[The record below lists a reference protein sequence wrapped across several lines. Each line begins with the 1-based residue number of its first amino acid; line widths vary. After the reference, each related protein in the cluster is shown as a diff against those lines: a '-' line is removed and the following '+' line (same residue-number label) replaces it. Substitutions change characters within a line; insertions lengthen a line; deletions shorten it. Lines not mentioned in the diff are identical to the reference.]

1 MSAALL
7 GRRIASPVIGREGS
21 ARVMYKRIFIP
32 VDNSDHSNRCVDLGV
47 AWAQAF
53 GATLIGS
60 HVYAAKMHDYRFK
73 QMEYTLPEEYQDERE
88 LERQRKI
95 HDSLIT
101 MGLQLISDSYLD
113 VMERRCQA
121 LGLPFERHTYDGRTF
136 QPLVDDI
143 RANRYDLVIIG
154 ALGMGAVKD
163 SLIGSVCERVV
174 RRVATD
180 TLVVKDVRP
189 WQEQQTGGIMVGIDG
204 SPQSFAALQAAMA
217 LAKAFNRPVEAVAV
231 YDPYLHYAMFNSIVG
246 VLSEQAAKIFRFK
259 EQEQLHE
266 EIIDTG
272 LARIYQSHL
281 EIAKK
286 VAAEGGVELKITL
299 HAGKAFEKLLDH
311 ARKTKPWLVS
321 VGKIG
326 VHSDDTM
333 DIGGTAENLLRLAPC
348 HVMLVSGKYYP
359 PLDVK
364 AEESVHW
371 TKEALQRM
379 ERVPAFVRGIAR
391 TAVLRHAVEKGHS
404 IVSSSV
410 IDEVMALFM
419 PQKTAALAETVAE
432 QVALQQLHAEGTT
445 AYICEVCGY
454 VAKGG
459 EPVKCPVCGAAAAQF
474 VRLDRQTVEA
484 MVAEEG
490 GAAAEDTFDGL
501 KLRWTLDAKEEL
513 RRIPLAY
520 MRRRAKARIEKTA
533 RVRALSTITRD
544 FVLPIVDESLV
555 EAEAI
560 GESPRRNGGQGDPG
574 HPPPVAEPP
583 PAEAV
588 VRLGDFDWTQPA
600 VNRLNRVPEG
610 FMRDMTRS
618 KIEEYARERGLTL
631 ITLDA
636 AEQGIAVGRQMMAE
650 MIAGY
655 AQAKQAGDGS
665 HDPQGA
671 PDPVQ
676 PKKPTAL
683 NEIPSV
689 QGFHP

>member
-1 MSAALL
+1 
-7 GRRIASPVIGREGS
+7 
-21 ARVMYKRIFIP
+21 
-32 VDNSDHSNRCVDLGV
+32 
-47 AWAQAF
+47 
-53 GATLIGS
+53 
-60 HVYAAKMHDYRFK
+60 
-73 QMEYTLPEEYQDERE
+73 MEYTLPEEYQDEKE

-113 VMERRCQA
+113 VMERRA
-121 LGLPFERHTYDGRTF
+121 GEASLPFERRTYDGRTF

-143 RANRYDLVIIG
+143 RSSQYDLVVIG

-163 SLIGSVCERVV
+163 SLLGSVCERVV
-174 RRVATD
+174 RRVNTD

-189 WQEQQTGGIMVGIDG
+189 WEEQQTGSVVVGVDG
-204 SPQSFAALQAAMA
+204 SPQSFAALKAA
-217 LAKAFNRPVEAVAV
+217 LAIGKAFKRHVEAVAV

-286 VAAEGGVELKITL
+286 VAAEDGMELDITL
-299 HAGKAFEKLLDH
+299 HAGKAYEKLLDH
-311 ARKTKPWLVS
+311 VRKVKPWMLI

-326 VHSDDTM
+326 VHSDDSM
-333 DIGGTAENLLRLAPC
+333 DIGGNAENLLRMAPC

-364 AEESVHW
+364 AEESINW

-391 TAVLRHAVEKGHS
+391 TAVLRHAIERGHS

-410 IDEVMALFM
+410 IDEVMAIFM
-419 PQKTAALAETVAE
+419 PQKTAAMAESAAE
-432 QVALQQLHAEGTT
+432 QLALEKLRAEGTT
-445 AYICEVCGY
+445 TFICEVCGY
-454 VAKGG
+454 VAKGAD
-459 EPVKCPVCGAAAAQF
+459 PVKCPVCSSGAERF
-474 VRLDRQTVEA
+474 VKIDQETVEA

-490 GAAAEDTFDGL
+490 GTEAEESFDGL
-501 KLRWTLDAKEEL
+501 TLKWTLEAKEEL
-513 RRIPLAY
+513 RRVPVAY

-533 RVRALSTITRD
+533 RVRRLSTITRE
-544 FVLPIVDESLV
+544 FVLPIVHESIV
-555 EAEAI
+555 EGEAI
-560 GESPRRNGGQGDPG
+560 GVTPARGKNGSQNG
-574 HPPPVAEPP
+574 HRQAETPVAP
-583 PAEAV
+583 EATSSAAGETV
-588 VRLGDFDWTQPA
+588 QLGTFTWTQEA
-600 VNRLNRVPEG
+600 LNRLHRVPEG
-610 FMRDMTRS
+610 FMRDMTRE
-618 KIEEYARERGLTL
+618 KIEDYARQHDVHVV
-631 ITLDA
+631 TLDV
-636 AEQGIAVGRQMMAE
+636 AEKGIEVGRQLMAE

-655 AQAKQAGDGS
+655 SQAKKEGNNPLGEPAA
-665 HDPQGA
+665 A
-671 PDPVQ
+671 PVEQ
-676 PKKPTAL
+676 PTVL

-689 QGFHP
+689 QGTHA

>member
-1 MSAALL
+1 
-7 GRRIASPVIGREGS
+7 
-21 ARVMYKRIFIP
+21 MYKRIFIP
-32 VDNSDHSNRCVDLGV
+32 VDNSDHSNRCIDLGV

-113 VMERRCQA
+113 VMERRCQE
-121 LGLPFERHTYDGRTF
+121 LGIPFERRTYDGRTF

-143 RANRYDLVIIG
+143 RANPYDLVIIG

-163 SLIGSVCERVV
+163 SQLGSVCERVI

-180 TLVVKDVRP
+180 TLVVKDIRP
-189 WQEQQTGGIMVGIDG
+189 WQEQRTGGIMVGIDG
-204 SPQSFAALQAAMA
+204 SPQSFAALKAATA
-217 LAKAFNRPVEAVAV
+217 FGKAFNRPVEAVAV

-286 VAAEGGVELKITL
+286 VAAEDGVELKITL

-311 ARKTKPWLVS
+311 IRKTTPWLLI

-333 DIGGTAENLLRLAPC
+333 DIGGNAENLLRLAPC

-364 AEESVHW
+364 AEESIHW

-410 IDEVMALFM
+410 IDEVMAIFM
-419 PQKTAALAETVAE
+419 PQKTAAMAESVAE
-432 QVALQQLHAEGTT
+432 QLALQRLQAEGTT
-445 AYICEVCGY
+445 TYICEVCGY

-459 EPVKCPVCGAAAAQF
+459 EPVQCPVCGSTAERF
-474 VRLDRQTVEA
+474 VRLDPETVEA

-490 GAAAEDTFDGL
+490 GVEAEEAFDGV
-501 KLRWTLDAKEEL
+501 KLRWTLEAKEEL
-513 RRIPLAY
+513 RRIPVAY

-533 RVRALSTITRD
+533 RVRGLSTITRD
-544 FVLPIVDESLV
+544 FVVPIVSESLV

-560 GESPRRNGGQGDPG
+560 GAAPSG
-574 HPPPVAEPP
+574 HGAKTAKGHGAPVEAPQAEPAP
-583 PAEAV
+583 SDPV

-600 VNRLNRVPEG
+600 VARLNRVPEG
-610 FMRDMTRS
+610 FMRDITRT
-618 KIEEYARERGLTL
+618 KIEDYAREQRLSL
-631 ITLDA
+631 ITLEA
-636 AEQGIAVGRQMMAE
+636 AEQGIEVGRQMMAE

-655 AQAKQAGDGS
+655 TKAKTEGNGGQDS
-665 HDPQGA
+665 QGA
-671 PDPVQ
+671 
-676 PKKPTAL
+676 KASEGSAKTTAL

-689 QGFHP
+689 QGIHP

>member
-1 MSAALL
+1 MY
-7 GRRIASPVIGREGS
+7 RRIFV
-21 ARVMYKRIFIP
+21 P
-32 VDNSDHSNRCVDLGV
+32 VDNSEHSNRCVDIGV
-47 AWAQAF
+47 TWAKAF
-53 GATLIGS
+53 GATLVGG

-113 VMERRCQA
+113 VMERRA
-121 LGLPFERHTYDGRTF
+121 AEAGIPFERRTYDGRTF

-143 RANRYDLVIIG
+143 RGSHYDLVIIG

-163 SLIGSVCERVV
+163 SMLGSVCERVV

-189 WQEQQTGGIMVGIDG
+189 WHEQRTGGIVVGVDG
-204 SPQSFAALQAAMA
+204 SPQSFAALKAA
-217 LAKAFNRPVEAVAV
+217 LALGKTFERPIEAVAV

-286 VAAEGGVELKITL
+286 VAAEDGVELHITL
-299 HAGKAFEKLLDH
+299 HAGKAYEKLLDH
-311 ARKTKPWLVS
+311 LRKVRPWLLI

-326 VHSDDTM
+326 VHSDDSM
-333 DIGGTAENLLRLAPC
+333 DIGGNAENLLRMAPC

-364 AEESVHW
+364 AEESINW

-391 TAVLRHAVEKGHS
+391 TAVLRHAIEKGHS
-404 IVSSSV
+404 IVSSGV
-410 IDEVMALFM
+410 IDEVMAIFM
-419 PQKTAALAETVAE
+419 PQKTATMAASVAE
-432 QVALQQLHAEGTT
+432 QLALQKLQAEGITT
-445 AYICEVCGY
+445 CICEVCGY
-454 VAKGG
+454 VAKGAD
-459 EPVKCPVCGAAAAQF
+459 PVKCPVCGSGAERF
-474 VRLDRQTVEA
+474 VRIDPETVEA

-490 GAAAEDTFDGL
+490 GVESEETFDGL
-501 KLRWTLDAKEEL
+501 KLKWTLEAKEEL
-513 RRIPLAY
+513 RRIPVAY

-533 RVRALSTITRD
+533 RVRKLSTITCD
-544 FVLPIVDESLV
+544 FVLPIVNESIIEV
-555 EAEAI
+555 DAI
-560 GESPRRNGGQGDPG
+560 GASPENGKNGAKNGQRGANG
-574 HPPPVAEPP
+574 AAAAEPAAS
-583 PAEAV
+583 PAVETV
-588 VRLGDFDWTQPA
+588 QLGAFTWTQDA

-610 FMRDMTRS
+610 FMRDMTRE
-618 KIEEYARERGLTL
+618 KIEEYARRHDVRLV
-631 ITLDA
+631 TLDV
-636 AEQGIAVGRQMMAE
+636 AEKGIEVGRQLMAE

-655 AQAKQAGDGS
+655 SQAKKEVNEGNGHHAGVAT
-665 HDPQGA
+665 A
-671 PDPVQ
+671 PSGKATV
-676 PKKPTAL
+676 L
-683 NEIPSV
+683 NEVPSV
-689 QGFHP
+689 QGTCS

>member
-1 MSAALL
+1 
-7 GRRIASPVIGREGS
+7 
-21 ARVMYKRIFIP
+21 MYKRIFVP
-32 VDNSDHSNRCVDLGV
+32 VDNSEHSNRCVDLGLT
-47 AWAQAF
+47 WAKVF
-53 GATLIGS
+53 GATLVGS

-73 QMEYTLPEEYQDERE
+73 QMEYTLPEEYQDEKE

-113 VMERRCQA
+113 VMERRA
-121 LGLPFERHTYDGRTF
+121 GEASIPFERRTYDGRTF

-143 RANRYDLVIIG
+143 RGGQYDLVVIG

-163 SLIGSVCERVV
+163 SLLGSVCERVV
-174 RRVATD
+174 RRINTD

-189 WQEQQTGGIMVGIDG
+189 WEEQQTGSIIVGVDG
-204 SPQSFAALQAAMA
+204 SPQSFAALKAA
-217 LAKAFNRPVEAVAV
+217 LAIGKAFNRPVEAVAV

-286 VAAEGGVELKITL
+286 VAVEDGVELSLTL
-299 HAGKAFEKLLDH
+299 HAGKAYEKLLDH
-311 ARKTKPWLVS
+311 LRKVKPWMLI

-333 DIGGTAENLLRLAPC
+333 DIGGNAENLLRMAPC

-364 AEESVHW
+364 AEESINW
-371 TKEALQRM
+371 TTEALQRM
-379 ERVPAFVRGIAR
+379 QRVPAFVRGIAR
-391 TAVLRHAVEKGHS
+391 TAVLRHAIERGHS

-410 IDEVMALFM
+410 IDEVMAIFM
-419 PQKTAALAETVAE
+419 PQKTAVMAESLAE
-432 QVALQQLHAEGTT
+432 QLALEKLQADGTT
-445 AYICEVCGY
+445 TFICEVCGY
-454 VAKGG
+454 VAKGAD
-459 EPVKCPVCGAAAAQF
+459 PVKCPVCSSGSERF
-474 VRLDRQTVEA
+474 VKIDQETVAA

-490 GAAAEDTFDGL
+490 GTEAEESFDGL
-501 KLRWTLDAKEEL
+501 RLKWTLEAKEEL
-513 RRIPLAY
+513 RRVPVAY

-533 RVRALSTITRD
+533 RVRRLATITRE
-544 FVLPIVDESLV
+544 FVLPIVRESIV
-555 EAEAI
+555 EGEAI
-560 GESPRRNGGQGDPG
+560 GAAPAQGKNASQNGQQRPEAPKISEADSLTTSETVHLG
-574 HPPPVAEPP
+574 AFTWT
-583 PAEAV
+583 AEA
-588 VRLGDFDWTQPA
+588 LS
-600 VNRLNRVPEG
+600 RLNRVPEG
-610 FMRDMTRS
+610 FMREMTRE
-618 KIEEYARERGLTL
+618 KIEDYARQHEVQV
-631 ITLDA
+631 ITLDV
-636 AEQGIAVGRQMMAE
+636 AEKGIEVGRQMMAE

-655 AQAKQAGDGS
+655 SQAKQDGHS
-665 HDPQGA
+665 PREEKAAVSLEQ
-671 PDPVQ
+671 
-676 PKKPTAL
+676 TTIL

-689 QGFHP
+689 PGTQI

>member
-1 MSAALL
+1 
-7 GRRIASPVIGREGS
+7 
-21 ARVMYKRIFIP
+21 MYKRIFIP
-32 VDNSDHSNRCVDLGV
+32 VDNSEHSNRCVDIGV
-47 AWAQAF
+47 TWAQAF

-73 QMEYTLPEEYQDERE
+73 QMEYTLPEEYQDEKE

-113 VMERRCQA
+113 VMERRA
-121 LGLPFERHTYDGRTF
+121 GEAGIPFERRTYDGRTF

-143 RANRYDLVIIG
+143 RGSQYDLVILG

-163 SLIGSVCERVV
+163 SLLGSVCERVV
-174 RRVATD
+174 RRVNTD

-189 WQEQQTGGIMVGIDG
+189 WEEQQTGSIVVGVDG
-204 SPQSFAALQAAMA
+204 SPQSFAALKAA
-217 LAKAFNRPVEAVAV
+217 LALGKVFRRPIEAVAV

-246 VLSEQAAKIFRFK
+246 VLNDQAAKIFRFK

-286 VAAEGGVELKITL
+286 LAAEEGVELNITL

-311 ARKTKPWLVS
+311 TRQVNPWLLI

-326 VHSDDTM
+326 VHSDDSM
-333 DIGGTAENLLRLAPC
+333 DIGGNAENLLRMAPC

-364 AEESVHW
+364 AEESINW

-391 TAVLRHAVEKGHS
+391 TAVLRHAIEKGHS

-410 IDEVMALFM
+410 IDEVMAIFM
-419 PQKTAALAETVAE
+419 PQKTAAMAESVAE
-432 QVALQQLHAEGTT
+432 QLALQQLQAEGTT
-445 AYICEVCGY
+445 TFICEVCGY
-454 VAKGG
+454 VAKGAD
-459 EPVKCPVCGAAAAQF
+459 PVKCPVCGSGAERF
-474 VRLDRQTVEA
+474 VKLDLETVEA
-484 MVAEEG
+484 IVAEEG
-490 GAAAEDTFDGL
+490 GAEAEETFDGL
-501 KLRWTLDAKEEL
+501 TLRWTLEAKEEL
-513 RRIPLAY
+513 RRVPVAY
-520 MRRRAKARIEKTA
+520 MRRRAKARVEKTA
-533 RVRALSTITRD
+533 RVRKLTTITRD
-544 FVLPIVDESLV
+544 FVLPIVHESIA

-560 GESPRRNGGQGDPG
+560 GAAPKSGQDGAANGRAPTNGGSA
-574 HPPPVAEPP
+574 AEPDP
-583 PAEAV
+583 SPAVEAV
-588 VRLGDFDWTQPA
+588 QLGAFSWTQDA
-600 VNRLNRVPEG
+600 LNRLNRVPEG
-610 FMRDMTRS
+610 FMRDMTRE
-618 KIEEYARERGLTL
+618 KIEEYARQHEASLVTL
-631 ITLDA
+631 EV
-636 AEQGIAVGRQMMAE
+636 AEKGIEVGRQLMAE

-655 AQAKQAGDGS
+655 SQAKKEAQEVNGHQAES
-665 HDPQGA
+665 TVT
-671 PDPVQ
+671 PVL
-676 PKKPTAL
+676 KPSVL
-683 NEIPSV
+683 NEVPSV
-689 QGFHP
+689 QGTLS

>member
-1 MSAALL
+1 
-7 GRRIASPVIGREGS
+7 
-21 ARVMYKRIFIP
+21 MYKRIFIP
-32 VDNSDHSNRCVDLGV
+32 VDNSEHSNRCVDIGV

-73 QMEYTLPEEYQDERE
+73 QMEYTLPEEYQDEKE

-113 VMERRCQA
+113 VMERRA
-121 LGLPFERHTYDGRTF
+121 GEAGIPFERRTYDGRTF

-143 RANRYDLVIIG
+143 RRSQYDLVVIG

-163 SLIGSVCERVV
+163 SVLGSVCERVV
-174 RRVATD
+174 RRVNTD

-189 WQEQQTGGIMVGIDG
+189 WEEQQTGSIVVGVDG
-204 SPQSFAALQAAMA
+204 SPQSFAALKAAMA
-217 LAKAFNRPVEAVAV
+217 LAKAFHRPVEAVAV

-246 VLSEQAAKIFRFK
+246 VLSDQAAKIFRFR

-286 VAAEGGVELKITL
+286 VAAEEGVELKITL

-311 ARKTKPWLVS
+311 IRKVKPWMLI
-321 VGKIG
+321 VGRIG

-333 DIGGTAENLLRLAPC
+333 DVGGNAENLLRIAPC

-364 AEESVHW
+364 AEESINW
-371 TKEALQRM
+371 TTEALQRM

-391 TAVLRHAVEKGHS
+391 TAVLRHAIEKGHS

-410 IDEVMALFM
+410 IDEVMAIFM
-419 PQKTAALAETVAE
+419 PQKTAAMAESMAE
-432 QVALQQLHAEGTT
+432 QLALQKLQSEGTT
-445 AYICEVCGY
+445 TFICEVCGY
-454 VAKGG
+454 VAKESG
-459 EPVKCPVCGAAAAQF
+459 PVKCPVCSSGAERF
-474 VRLDRQTVEA
+474 VKIDPETVEA

-490 GAAAEDTFDGL
+490 GTESEETFDGMT
-501 KLRWTLDAKEEL
+501 LRWTLEAKEEL
-513 RRIPLAY
+513 RRVPVAY

-533 RVRALSTITRD
+533 RVRKLTTITRD
-544 FVLPIVDESLV
+544 FVLPIVTESIV

-560 GESPRRNGGQGDPG
+560 GAAPSRGHNNIANGHAPSSGAGI
-574 HPPPVAEPP
+574 AEPVSSQ
-583 PAEAV
+583 AV
-588 VRLGDFDWTQPA
+588 DAVQVGAFSWTPDA

-610 FMRDMTRS
+610 FMRDMTRE
-618 KIEEYARERGLTL
+618 KIEEYARQHDVALVTLTV
-631 ITLDA
+631 
-636 AEQGIAVGRQMMAE
+636 AEKGIEVGRQLMAE

-655 AQAKQAGDGS
+655 SQAKKEDREENGHQAEDAA
-665 HDPQGA
+665 A
-671 PDPVQ
+671 PAQKAAV
-676 PKKPTAL
+676 L
-683 NEIPSV
+683 NEVPSV
-689 QGFHP
+689 QGPIS

>member
-1 MSAALL
+1 
-7 GRRIASPVIGREGS
+7 
-21 ARVMYKRIFIP
+21 MYKRIFVP
-32 VDNSDHSNRCVDLGV
+32 VDNSEHSNRCVDVGV
-47 AWAQAF
+47 TWAKTF
-53 GATLIGS
+53 GATLVGS

-113 VMERRCQA
+113 VMERRA
-121 LGLPFERHTYDGRTF
+121 ADAGIPFERRTYDGRTF

-143 RANRYDLVIIG
+143 RGSHYDLVVIG

-163 SLIGSVCERVV
+163 SILGSVCERVV
-174 RRVATD
+174 RRVNTD

-189 WQEQQTGGIMVGIDG
+189 WEEQQTGSIVIGVDG

-217 LAKAFNRPVEAVAV
+217 LGKAFDRPVEAVAV
-231 YDPYLHYAMFNSIVG
+231 YDPYLHYSMFNSIVG

-286 VAAEGGVELKITL
+286 VAAEDGMELNITL
-299 HAGKAFEKLLDH
+299 HAGKAYEKLLEH
-311 ARKTKPWLVS
+311 IRKVKPWMLI

-326 VHSDDTM
+326 VHSDDSM
-333 DIGGTAENLLRLAPC
+333 DIGGNAENLLRMAPC

-364 AEESVHW
+364 AEESINW
-371 TKEALQRM
+371 TKEALERM

-391 TAVLRHAVEKGHS
+391 TAVLRHAIEKGHS

-410 IDEVMALFM
+410 IDEVMAIFM
-419 PQKTAALAETVAE
+419 PQKTAAMAESVAE
-432 QVALQQLHAEGTT
+432 QLALQKLQAGGMTT
-445 AYICEVCGY
+445 FICEVCGY
-454 VAKGG
+454 VASGA
-459 EPVKCPVCGAAAAQF
+459 EPVKCVVCGGGAERF
-474 VRLDRQTVEA
+474 VKIDLQTVEA

-490 GAAAEDTFDGL
+490 GVESEETFDGM
-501 KLRWTLDAKEEL
+501 KLRWTLEAKDEL
-513 RRIPLAY
+513 RRVPVAY

-533 RVRALSTITRD
+533 RVRKLSTITRD
-544 FVLPIVDESLV
+544 FVVPIVNESVV

-560 GESPRRNGGQGDPG
+560 GATPEPG
-574 HPPPVAEPP
+574 KNAAKKGSGRPAGATAAAAAPLPPVET
-583 PAEAV
+583 V
-588 VRLGDFDWTQPA
+588 QLGPFTWTQDA
-600 VNRLNRVPEG
+600 IDRLNRVPEG
-610 FMRDMTRS
+610 FMRDMTRE
-618 KIEEYARERGLTL
+618 KIEEYARQQHVALVTL
-631 ITLDA
+631 GV
-636 AEQGIAVGRQMMAE
+636 AEKGIEVGRQLMAE

-655 AQAKQAGDGS
+655 SQAKNEAKEGNG
-665 HDPQGA
+665 HEAVVA
-671 PDPVQ
+671 PTPVE
-676 PKKPTAL
+676 KATIL

-689 QGFHP
+689 QGTHA

>member
-1 MSAALL
+1 MY
-7 GRRIASPVIGREGS
+7 RRIFV
-21 ARVMYKRIFIP
+21 P
-32 VDNSDHSNRCVDLGV
+32 VDNSEHSNRCVDIGV
-47 AWAQAF
+47 TWAKAF
-53 GATLIGS
+53 GATLVGG

-113 VMERRCQA
+113 VMERRA
-121 LGLPFERHTYDGRTF
+121 AEAGIPFERRTYDGRTF

-143 RANRYDLVIIG
+143 RSSQYDLAIIG

-163 SLIGSVCERVV
+163 SILGSVCERVV
-174 RRVATD
+174 RRVTTD

-189 WQEQQTGGIMVGIDG
+189 WEEQQTGSLVVGVDG
-204 SPQSFAALQAAMA
+204 SPQSFAALKAA
-217 LAKAFNRPVEAVAV
+217 LALGKAFDRPVEAVAV

-286 VAAEGGVELKITL
+286 VAAEDGVELRITL
-299 HAGKAFEKLLDH
+299 HAGKAYEKLLDH
-311 ARKTKPWLVS
+311 IRKVKPWMLI

-326 VHSDDTM
+326 VHSDDSM
-333 DIGGTAENLLRLAPC
+333 DIGGNAENLLRMAPC

-364 AEESVHW
+364 AEESINW

-379 ERVPAFVRGIAR
+379 ERVPDFVRGIAR
-391 TAVLRHAVEKGHS
+391 TAVLRHAIEKGHS

-419 PQKTAALAETVAE
+419 PQKTAAMAESVAE
-432 QVALQQLHAEGTT
+432 QLALQRLQTEGITT
-445 AYICEVCGY
+445 FICEVCGY
-454 VAKGG
+454 VAKGAD
-459 EPVKCPVCGAAAAQF
+459 PVQCPVCGGGAERF
-474 VRLDRQTVEA
+474 VKIDPQTVEA

-490 GAAAEDTFDGL
+490 GVESEETFDGFTL
-501 KLRWTLDAKEEL
+501 KWTLEAKEEL
-513 RRIPLAY
+513 RRVPAAY

-533 RVRALSTITRD
+533 RVRKLSTITRD
-544 FVLPIVDESLV
+544 FVLPIVHESVV

-560 GESPRRNGGQGDPG
+560 GVSPEPKKNVAQSGRGRLDGTIT
-574 HPPPVAEPP
+574 AEPASV
-583 PAEAV
+583 PAPETV
-588 VRLGDFDWTQPA
+588 YLGPFSWTRDA
-600 VNRLNRVPEG
+600 INRLNRVPEG
-610 FMRDMTRS
+610 FMRDMTRE
-618 KIEEYARERGLTL
+618 KIEEYARQHEVQLV
-631 ITLDA
+631 TLDV
-636 AEQGIAVGRQMMAE
+636 AEKGIEVGRRLMAE

-655 AQAKQAGDGS
+655 SQARNDAKEGNGQQTEVA
-665 HDPQGA
+665 A
-671 PDPVQ
+671 PPLGKAAV
-676 PKKPTAL
+676 L
-683 NEIPSV
+683 NEVPGV
-689 QGFHP
+689 QGKHT

>member
-1 MSAALL
+1 MF
-7 GRRIASPVIGREGS
+7 
-21 ARVMYKRIFIP
+21 KRIFVP
-32 VDNSDHSNRCVDLGV
+32 VDNSEHSNRCVDIGV
-47 AWAQAF
+47 TWAKAF
-53 GATLIGS
+53 EATLVGS

-113 VMERRCQA
+113 VMECRAAQA
-121 LGLPFERHTYDGRTF
+121 GISFERRTYDGRTF

-143 RANRYDLVIIG
+143 LASHYDLVIIG

-163 SLIGSVCERVV
+163 SMLGTVCERVV
-174 RRVATD
+174 RRVQTD

-189 WQEQQTGGIMVGIDG
+189 WEEQQTGSIVVGMDG
-204 SPQSFAALQAAMA
+204 SPQSFAALKAAMT
-217 LAKAFNRPVEAVAV
+217 LGKAFGRPIEAVAV

-286 VAAEGGVELKITL
+286 VAAEDGMKLDITL
-299 HAGKAFEKLLDH
+299 HAGKAYEKLLAH
-311 ARKTKPWLVS
+311 LRKVKPWMLI

-326 VHSDDTM
+326 VHSDDSM
-333 DIGGTAENLLRLAPC
+333 DIGGNAENLLRMAPC

-364 AEESVHW
+364 AEESINW

-410 IDEVMALFM
+410 IDEVMAIFM
-419 PQKTAALAETVAE
+419 PQKTAAMAESVAA
-432 QVALQQLHAEGTT
+432 QLALQKLQAEGTT
-445 AYICEVCGY
+445 TYICEVCGY
-454 VAKGG
+454 VAKGAD
-459 EPVKCPVCGAAAAQF
+459 PVQCPVCSSAAERF
-474 VRLDRQTVEA
+474 VKIDPATVEA
-484 MVAEEG
+484 IVAEEG
-490 GAAAEDTFDGL
+490 GAESEETFDGL
-501 KLRWTLDAKEEL
+501 KLKWTLEAKNEL
-513 RRIPLAY
+513 RRVPVAY

-533 RVRALSTITRD
+533 RVRKLSAITRD
-544 FVLPIVDESLV
+544 FVLPIVHESIV

-560 GESPRRNGGQGDPG
+560 GASPENGRRRSEATVAAESTPSPT
-574 HPPPVAEPP
+574 AETVQLGTFTWTPD
-583 PAEAV
+583 AIL
-588 VRLGDFDWTQPA
+588 RLD
-600 VNRLNRVPEG
+600 RVPEG
-610 FMRDMTRS
+610 FMRDMTRE
-618 KIEEYARERGLTL
+618 KIEEYARQHDVQLVTL
-631 ITLDA
+631 EV
-636 AEQGIAVGRQMMAE
+636 AEKGIEVGRQLMAE

-655 AQAKQAGDGS
+655 SQARKEVKEGNGHAVEVASTPDGK
-665 HDPQGA
+665 A
-671 PDPVQ
+671 TV
-676 PKKPTAL
+676 L
-683 NEIPSV
+683 NEV
-689 QGFHP
+689 AGVRGTQA

>member
-1 MSAALL
+1 
-7 GRRIASPVIGREGS
+7 
-21 ARVMYKRIFIP
+21 MYKRIFVP
-32 VDNSDHSNRCVDLGV
+32 VDNSEHSNRCVDVGIT
-47 AWAQAF
+47 WAKSF
-53 GATLIGS
+53 GATLVGS

-73 QMEYTLPEEYQDERE
+73 QMEYTLPEEYQDEKE

-113 VMERRCQA
+113 VMERRA
-121 LGLPFERHTYDGRTF
+121 GEANILFERRTYDGRTF

-143 RANRYDLVIIG
+143 RSSQYDLVVIG

-163 SLIGSVCERVV
+163 SLLGSVCERVV
-174 RRVATD
+174 RRVTTD

-189 WQEQQTGGIMVGIDG
+189 WEEQQTGSVVVGVDG
-204 SPQSFAALQAAMA
+204 SPQSFAALKAA
-217 LAKAFNRPVEAVAV
+217 LAIGNAFNRSVEAVAV

-286 VAAEGGVELKITL
+286 VAAEERMELNITL
-299 HAGKAFEKLLDH
+299 HAGKAYEKLLDH
-311 ARKTKPWLVS
+311 VRKVKPWMLI

-326 VHSDDTM
+326 VHSDDSM
-333 DIGGTAENLLRLAPC
+333 DIGGNAENLLRMAPC

-364 AEESVHW
+364 AEESINW
-371 TKEALQRM
+371 TTEALQRM

-391 TAVLRHAVEKGHS
+391 TAVLRHAIERGHS

-410 IDEVMALFM
+410 IDEVMAIFM
-419 PQKTAALAETVAE
+419 PQKTAALAESVAE
-432 QVALQQLHAEGTT
+432 QLALETLQAEGTT
-445 AYICEVCGY
+445 TFICEVCGY
-454 VAKGG
+454 VAKGTD
-459 EPVKCPVCGAAAAQF
+459 PVKCPVCSSGAERF
-474 VRLDRQTVEA
+474 VKIDQETVEA

-490 GAAAEDTFDGL
+490 GTEAEESFDGL
-501 KLRWTLDAKEEL
+501 KLKWTLEAKEEL
-513 RRIPLAY
+513 RRVPVAY

-533 RVRALSTITRD
+533 RVRRLATITRD
-544 FVLPIVDESLV
+544 FVLPIVHESIV
-555 EAEAI
+555 EGEAI
-560 GESPRRNGGQGDPG
+560 GAAPAPGKNGSQNG
-574 HPPPVAEPP
+574 HQRSEQPMA
-583 PAEAV
+583 AEAASLAAGETV
-588 VRLGDFDWTQPA
+588 QLGTFTWTQEA
-600 VNRLNRVPEG
+600 LQRLNRVPEG
-610 FMRDMTRS
+610 FMRDMTRE
-618 KIEEYARERGLTL
+618 KIEDYARQHDVALV
-631 ITLDA
+631 TLDV
-636 AEQGIAVGRQMMAE
+636 AEKGIEVGRQLMAD

-655 AQAKQAGDGS
+655 SQAKKEGNNPRDEK
-665 HDPQGA
+665 A
-671 PDPVQ
+671 PDPVGQ
-676 PKKPTAL
+676 PTVL

-689 QGFHP
+689 QGTHV

>member
-1 MSAALL
+1 
-7 GRRIASPVIGREGS
+7 
-21 ARVMYKRIFIP
+21 MYKRIFVP
-32 VDNSDHSNRCVDLGV
+32 VDNSEHSNRCVDVGIT
-47 AWAQAF
+47 WAKVF
-53 GATLIGS
+53 GATLVGS

-113 VMERRCQA
+113 VMERRAGQA
-121 LGLPFERHTYDGRTF
+121 SIPFERRTYDGRTF

-143 RANRYDLVIIG
+143 RSSQYDLVVIG

-163 SLIGSVCERVV
+163 SLLGSVCERVV
-174 RRVATD
+174 RRVNTD

-189 WQEQQTGGIMVGIDG
+189 WAEQQTGSVVVGVDG
-204 SPQSFAALQAAMA
+204 SPQSFAALKAA
-217 LAKAFNRPVEAVAV
+217 LAIGKAFNRPVEAVAV

-286 VAAEGGVELKITL
+286 VAAEDGMELNITL
-299 HAGKAFEKLLDH
+299 HAGKAYEKLLDH
-311 ARKTKPWLVS
+311 VRKVRPWMVI

-326 VHSDDTM
+326 VHSDDSM
-333 DIGGTAENLLRLAPC
+333 DIGGNAENLLRMAPC

-364 AEESVHW
+364 AEESINW

-391 TAVLRHAVEKGHS
+391 TAVLRHAIEKGHS

-410 IDEVMALFM
+410 IDEVMAIFM
-419 PQKTAALAETVAE
+419 PQKTAAMAESVAE
-432 QVALQQLHAEGTT
+432 QLALQTLQAEGTT
-445 AYICEVCGY
+445 TFICEVCGY
-454 VAKGG
+454 VAKGAD
-459 EPVKCPVCGAAAAQF
+459 PVKCPVCSSGAERF
-474 VRLDRQTVEA
+474 VKIDPATVEA

-490 GAAAEDTFDGL
+490 GIESEESFDGVKL
-501 KLRWTLDAKEEL
+501 KWTLEAKEEL
-513 RRIPLAY
+513 RRVPVAY

-533 RVRALSTITRD
+533 RVRKLSTITRD
-544 FVLPIVDESLV
+544 FVLPIVHESIV
-555 EAEAI
+555 EGEAI
-560 GESPRRNGGQGDPG
+560 GASPTHGENGSQNG
-574 HPPPVAEPP
+574 HGRSGEPVA
-583 PAEAV
+583 AGAASLAAV
-588 VRLGDFDWTQPA
+588 ETVQLGTFTWTQDA
-600 VNRLNRVPEG
+600 LNRLNRVPEG
-610 FMRDMTRS
+610 FMRDMTRE
-618 KIEEYARERGLTL
+618 KIEDYARQYDVYVVTL
-631 ITLDA
+631 EV
-636 AEQGIAVGRQMMAE
+636 AEKGIEVGRQLMAE

-655 AQAKQAGDGS
+655 SQAKKEGNSPRGDIAAT
-665 HDPQGA
+665 PA
-671 PDPVQ
+671 EQ
-676 PKKPTAL
+676 PTVL
-683 NEIPSV
+683 NEVPNV
-689 QGFHP
+689 QGTHA

>member
-1 MSAALL
+1 MY
-7 GRRIASPVIGREGS
+7 RRIFV
-21 ARVMYKRIFIP
+21 P
-32 VDNSDHSNRCVDLGV
+32 VDNSEHSNRCVDIGV
-47 AWAQAF
+47 AWAGAF
-53 GATLIGS
+53 GATLVGS

-73 QMEYTLPEEYQDERE
+73 QMEYTLPEEYQDEKE

-113 VMERRCQA
+113 VMERRA
-121 LGLPFERHTYDGRTF
+121 GEAGVPFERRTYDGRTF

-143 RANRYDLVIIG
+143 RSGHYDLVIIG

-174 RRVATD
+174 RRVTTD

-189 WQEQQTGGIMVGIDG
+189 WQEQQGGSIVVGLDG
-204 SPQSFAALQAAMA
+204 SPQSFAALRAAMA
-217 LAKAFNRPVEAVAV
+217 LGKAFNRPVEAVAV

-246 VLSEQAAKIFRFK
+246 VLSEQAAKVFRFK

-286 VAAEGGVELKITL
+286 VAAEDGGELKITL
-299 HAGKAFEKLLDH
+299 HAGKGFEKLLDH
-311 ARKTKPWLVS
+311 IRKVKPWMLI

-333 DIGGTAENLLRLAPC
+333 DIGGNAENLLRMAPC

-364 AEESVHW
+364 AEESVNW

-391 TAVLRHAVEKGHS
+391 TAVLRHAVEQGHS

-410 IDEVMALFM
+410 IDEVMAIFM
-419 PQKTAALAETVAE
+419 PQKTAAMAESMAE
-432 QVALQQLHAEGTT
+432 QLALQKLQAEGTT
-445 AYICEVCGY
+445 TFICEVCGY
-454 VAKGG
+454 VAKGSD
-459 EPVKCPVCGAAAAQF
+459 PVKCPVCSSGAERF
-474 VRLDRQTVEA
+474 VKIDPETVEA
-484 MVAEEG
+484 MVTEEG
-490 GAAAEDTFDGL
+490 GVESEETFDGL
-501 KLRWTLDAKEEL
+501 KLKWTLEAKEEL
-513 RRIPLAY
+513 RRVPVAY

-533 RVRALSTITRD
+533 RVRKLSTITRD
-544 FVLPIVDESLV
+544 FVLPVVNESIV

-560 GESPRRNGGQGDPG
+560 GAASTNGRNGTDNRHARRNDPG
-574 HPPPVAEPP
+574 AVAPKP
-583 PAEAV
+583 S
-588 VRLGDFDWTQPA
+588 PA
-600 VNRLNRVPEG
+600 VEALQLGAFTWTPDAVERLNRVPEG
-610 FMRDMTRS
+610 FMRDITRD
-618 KIEEYARERGLTL
+618 KIEDYARQHEVHLVTL
-631 ITLDA
+631 EV
-636 AEQGIAVGRQMMAE
+636 AEQGIEVGRQLMAE

-655 AQAKQAGDGS
+655 SAARKTAEDGHDQQAKGGTTSAE
-665 HDPQGA
+665 HTA
-671 PDPVQ
+671 
-676 PKKPTAL
+676 AL
-683 NEIPSV
+683 NEVPNV
-689 QGFHP
+689 QGTRS